1 MDGDRQYHDQRS
13 GRSQFS
19 TYVGRRSVS
28 IFFKNSYEQRNP
40 LGPCSVHQMSILEME
55 SNGEGTPQGVVLAL
69 VGPEAESSRDQESLR
84 TLRMY
89 NLASLISLAK
99 YIVAQKV
106 HRSEIYTAIQLN
118 YKVGC

>member
-1 MDGDRQYHDQRS
+1 
-13 GRSQFS
+13 
-19 TYVGRRSVS
+19 
-28 IFFKNSYEQRNP
+28 
-40 LGPCSVHQMSILEME
+40 MSILEME